1 MHRRYFIAAVLCFCA
16 SWTCQMLYARQ
27 GATVDQ
33 DGMLHEQF
41 GFIPLGWL
49 VGGGLQEVESRLA
62 ADDGAAPREYSRAH
76 ITHALRAR
84 PRPRVSLLAQVLS
97 LLALLVQKYRY

>member
-49 VGGGLQEVESRLA
+49 FDLVGLV
-62 ADDGAAPREYSRAH
+62 
-76 ITHALRAR
+76 
-84 PRPRVSLLAQVLS
+84 
-97 LLALLVQKYRY
+97 LLVLAWVRRK